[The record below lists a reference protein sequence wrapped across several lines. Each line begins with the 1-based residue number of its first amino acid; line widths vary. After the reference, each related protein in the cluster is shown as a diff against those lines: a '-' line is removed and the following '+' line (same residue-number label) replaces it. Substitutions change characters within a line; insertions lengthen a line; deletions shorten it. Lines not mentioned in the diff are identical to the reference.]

1 MDLNPGARIEKNYW
15 GNIINHTSNTLAT
28 TIENYLNYG
37 LQDHYVTLLKSLT
50 VGNQNYRKVGLTFL
64 NEFVRERKET
74 FSF

>member
-37 LQDHYVTLLKSLT
+37 LRDHYVTLLKSLK
-50 VGNQNYRKVGLTFL
+50 VGNQNYGKVGLTLL
-64 NEFVRERKET
+64 NEFAREGKEKL
-74 FSF
+74 SF